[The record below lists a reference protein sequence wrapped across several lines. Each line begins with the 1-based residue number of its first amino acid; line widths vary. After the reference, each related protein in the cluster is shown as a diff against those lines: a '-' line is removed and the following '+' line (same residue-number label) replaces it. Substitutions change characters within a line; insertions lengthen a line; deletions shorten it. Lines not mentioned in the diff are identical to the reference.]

1 MDIREL
7 RYFAAVYRE
16 RNLTAAA
23 RRCFISQPSISTAI
37 TNLEAELGTTLF
49 IRHKKGMAPT
59 ESAEQFHAVARR
71 IIDEADAARNLFR
84 KPASRS
90 ALTLGLMRTLD
101 QARTIA
107 LLRPLTGNADLAL
120 RLVGASERADARIV
134 ARTIIDA
141 GEHFIPLWTE
151 RYVAALPPSHPLTLK
166 ETLRT
171 ADFAGVAMIDR
182 CHCEQQN
189 FFRRGAP
196 QRRPVA
202 IAESED
208 WAMALV
214 AAGVGVAIVPEGVAR
229 GNPDVA
235 IRAIEIDVTRQVGL
249 AYPSTRPPSDALKEF
264 IATLPR
270 QHTRGGRRTKPRPS
284 GASLS
289 TPRPGRGPA
298 RLRPAGSPQA
308 GRVR

>member
-7 RYFAAVYRE
+7 RYFAAVFRE

-49 IRHKKGMAPT
+49 IRHKKGVAPT
-59 ESAEQFHAVARR
+59 EAAEQFHIVARR

-84 KPASRS
+84 KPSARH

-101 QARTIA
+101 QPRTIA
-107 LLRPLTGNADLAL
+107 LLKPLTANPELSL
-120 RLVGASERADARIV
+120 RLVGANKAADARIV
-134 ARTIIDA
+134 SKNIIDLD
-141 GEHFIPLWTE
+141 EHFVPLWTE

-166 ETLRT
+166 QRLRT
-171 ADFAGVAMIDR
+171 SDFAGVPMIDR
-182 CHCEQQN
+182 CHCEQHE
-189 FFRRGAP
+189 FFGRTTPPRKPA
-196 QRRPVA
+196 A

-229 GNPDVA
+229 ANPDVA
-235 IRAIEIDVTRQVGL
+235 VREIEVDVKRQVGL
-249 AYPSTRPPSDALKEF
+249 AYSSARPPSEVLNNF
-264 IATLPR
+264 IATLQR
-270 QHTRGGRRTKPRPS
+270 QRPK
-284 GASLS
+284 
-289 TPRPGRGPA
+289 
-298 RLRPAGSPQA
+298 A
-308 GRVR
+308 GRAKSASKSKR